1 MNNTDKKEDSWIQKL
16 PKIIAFLV
24 VLIFIIIVIRDHTQ
38 YKKWKEDQSNL
49 TGKVKQTSEELALLR
64 EANGSLQDITKKVG
78 TLEQRAVDMTA
89 AQEKLIE
96 EKNKTEITLSKLRQ
110 DLKDLN
116 GQVSN
121 NRKEVTELMKK
132 SKTLNNT
139 NQELRDDILNKKN
152 VLHSIGFLQRQIPV
166 LEQNIQDLKT
176 RQDSAAKAGLEQQA
190 KLEALQNEIKEGEAA
205 IQVQNERRA
214 ALTGELTELTETVKK
229 LSTQKDKLENWDD
242 YQKKLEYF
250 EYLKQQKDTLET
262 SINNL
267 LEKGKKMEESNLN
280 LQQKAP
286 AR

>member
-1 MNNTDKKEDSWIQKL
+1 MNDTDKNEDSWIHKL

-121 NRKEVTELMKK
+121 NRKEVAELMKK
-132 SKTLNNT
+132 SVTLNNT

-190 KLEALQNEIKEGEAA
+190 KLEALQDEIKEGEAA

-250 EYLKQQKDTLET
+250 EYLEQQKDTLET

>member
-38 YKKWKEDQSNL
+38 NKKWKEDQSNL
-49 TGKVKQTSEELALLR
+49 TGKVKQTSEELSLLR
-64 EANGSLQDITKKVG
+64 ETNGSLQDITKKVG

-89 AQEKLIE
+89 AQEKLIQ

-176 RQDSAAKAGLEQQA
+176 RQDSAAKAELEQQA

-250 EYLKQQKDTLET
+250 EYLEQQKDTLET